1 MSNRHGKEQEQ
12 AKNEDDSG
20 THIRISLT
28 CIHPPAAPKNV
39 HVLFSHE
46 KTEKIGQNRLSSA
59 QKSRENPRKRLRI
72 AQARSTKVST
82 TFFCPALSK
91 STVSLLPSTC
101 ATRP

>member
-20 THIRISLT
+20 THRHLPHVHS
-28 CIHPPAAPKNV
+28 PPAAPENV
-39 HVLFSHE
+39 HVLFPQE